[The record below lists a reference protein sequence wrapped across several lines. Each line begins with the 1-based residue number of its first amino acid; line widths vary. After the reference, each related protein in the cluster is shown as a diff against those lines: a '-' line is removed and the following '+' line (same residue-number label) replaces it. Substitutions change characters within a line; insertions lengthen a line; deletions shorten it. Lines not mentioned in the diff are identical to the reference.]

1 MLGSRGMVAL
11 GAILLAGIAFFVLM
25 RGGGVNSQNAAA
37 VYAPSQVQQVQQV
50 QGVQAMKAP
59 GPIARELPAE
69 SAPALDDIDAKSRA
83 KLRDILREAGK
94 E

>member
-37 VYAPSQVQQVQQV
+37 VYAPSQVQQVQ
-50 QGVQAMKAP
+50 AMKAP

>member
-1 MLGSRGMVAL
+1 
-11 GAILLAGIAFFVLM
+11 M

-37 VYAPSQVQQVQQV
+37 VYAPSQVQQV